1 MELFTS
7 NYRVTGMTC
16 GHCEASITE
25 EVGELAEVESMVVSA
40 ASGTLTVVGT
50 PALHESDVIAAVR
63 QAGYS
68 AVADPSSSHHS

>member
-7 NYRVTGMTC
+7 TYRVTGMTC

-25 EVGELAEVESMVVSA
+25 EVGELAEVESVVASA
-40 ASGTLTVVGT
+40 AEGTLTVVGT
-50 PALHESDVIAAVR
+50 PALQQTDVIAAVR

-68 AVADPSSSHHS
+68 ATADPSISHHS

>member
-25 EVGELAEVESMVVSA
+25 EVGELARWSPWSCPPP
-40 ASGTLTVVGT
+40 VG
-50 PALHESDVIAAVR
+50 H
-63 QAGYS
+63 
-68 AVADPSSSHHS
+68 

>member
-7 NYRVTGMTC
+7 IYRVTGMTC

-25 EVGELAEVESMVVSA
+25 EVGELTEVESVFASA
-40 ASGTLTVVGT
+40 AEGTLTVIGT
-50 PALHESDVIAAVR
+50 RALQQTDVIAAVR

-68 AVADPSSSHHS
+68 AIAGLSTSHHS